1 MKHEVLA
8 QKVAAPGG
16 RIMLVSSCAFYLAL
30 SAYASATEAD
40 ASESEPLLDEI
51 VAGSEANFELI
62 DHGRAS
68 YEEIVNLDGEHSH
81 TQQFTIQFDYPVLRA
96 DMPDRIVIYKP
107 DYVIRYFTRM
117 GPQPE
122 YPPRE
127 HRVVIV
133 DPAIASPPPV
143 HPRAQY
149 PSPRLPHAGSIL
161 TGVRRDPNGTINT
174 QHRVDGHIEVRYE
187 NRGAHIRAIFVVAP
201 QFGYSLTRIEEF
213 ALKSSDSIPFRE
225 LMMSYRRI
233 PSGAYIVEERHE
245 LHRLWHGDEYSH
257 TTETLT
263 RLVDF
268 DPARPSPD
276 VFRLESIGLPEGA
289 RIDDQINQ
297 RRYIF
302 GVTAVTEDDIGV
314 VEVTGPWRGRAPRRV
329 LLIGTLVIGL
339 VVLWFGVIRPRFPR

>member
-1 MKHEVLA
+1 MKHEL
-8 QKVAAPGG
+8 VAREVAERCG
-16 RIMLVSSCAFYLAL
+16 RIMLVSACALYLAA
-30 SAYASATEAD
+30 SACASATESD

-68 YEEIVNLDGEHSH
+68 YEEIVKLDGEHSY
-81 TQQFTIQFDYPVLRA
+81 TELFTIQFDYPLLRA

-107 DYVIRYFTRM
+107 DYVIRYFTRI
-117 GPQPE
+117 GPKPE

-127 HRVVIV
+127 HRAVIL
-133 DPAIASPPPV
+133 DPALSSQPSL
-143 HPRAQY
+143 HPRLQ
-149 PSPRLPHAGSIL
+149 PSSRIPHAGSIIRS
-161 TGVRRDPNGTINT
+161 VRRDPNGTIST
-174 QHRVDGHIEVRYE
+174 QRRVDEHIEVRYE
-187 NRGAHIRAIFVVAP
+187 NPSAYIRAVFIVAP
-201 QFGYSLTRIEEF
+201 QLGYSFTRIEEF
-213 ALKSSDSIPFRE
+213 ALKSSDSTPSSE
-225 LMMSYRRI
+225 LTMSYRRI

-245 LHRLWHGDEYSH
+245 VDRLWDGDEYSH
-257 TTETLT
+257 TRERVT

-276 VFRLESIGLPEGA
+276 LFRLESIGLPEGA

-302 GVTAVTEDDIGV
+302 GVTAVTEDDIGAV
-314 VEVTGPWRGRAPRRV
+314 DVTGPWRGRAPRRV

-339 VVLWFGVIRPRFPR
+339 VVLWFGVIRQRFRR